1 MKIRVLT
8 TAAAALLVLAGCS
21 DSTGAGDTSPTPDQA
36 TTESADPS
44 ESASASAEPT
54 EESTPEPADPEYF
67 TVMSGGDILL
77 HLSVNESARIQGET
91 YDYLPLYEGIQPFID
106 DADVAI
112 CALEVPIVGQDQMP
126 SNYPN
131 FGAPWDL
138 AQSLA
143 DIGYDGCAVATNH
156 TMDRG
161 FGGVD
166 TTIQALTD
174 AGLGWAGSARTEG
187 EADEIQF
194 YNIEGEEQSV
204 SIAHISATTLT
215 NGIPIPADHPYSWNV
230 VGDLGQPVDT
240 IIDDAKKARKR
251 GADIVV
257 VSMHWGTEYVN
268 DPIPEQIDIAQQLA
282 ESGEVDL
289 VFGNH
294 SHVPQPLDV
303 IPGGPNGEGMWVVYS
318 MGNQISGQTVQNHG
332 PRVTTGLITTATIEV
347 RGENDASITDFDF
360 TVVTQDRA
368 AGERLRLLTPLM
380 NGEYPEG
387 LALSQYDINS
397 RADATY
403 PVMSGSGEE
412 RTEAPED
419 TGATLT
425 ITRE

>member
-1 MKIRVLT
+1 MNMRVLT
-8 TAAAALLVLAGCS
+8 LVAALALLAGCS
-21 DSTGAGDTSPTPDQA
+21 DSTQARTDDASPTETTASTHPEGSSNSASPTP
-36 TTESADPS
+36 
-44 ESASASAEPT
+44 EPT
-54 EESTPEPADPEYF
+54 SEQADPEYF

-91 YDYLPLYEGIQPFID
+91 YDYVPLYEGIQPFID

-112 CALEVPIVGQDQMP
+112 CALEVPIVGPDQMP

-161 FGGVD
+161 FGGAD

-174 AGLGWAGSARTEG
+174 AGLGWAGSARTEE

-194 YNIEGEEQSV
+194 YHLQGENQGV
-204 SIAHISATTLT
+204 SIAHLSASTLT
-215 NGIPIPADHPYSWNV
+215 NGIPIPADHPYSWDV
-230 VGDLGQPVDT
+230 VGTLGKPVQT
-240 IIDDAKKARKR
+240 IIDDAAKARER
-251 GADIVV
+251 GADIVI

-268 DPIPEQIDIAQQLA
+268 DPIPEQTDIAEQLA
-282 ESGEVDL
+282 KSGEVDL

-294 SHVPQPLDV
+294 SHVPQPLDFL
-303 IPGGPNGEGMWVVYS
+303 PGGPDGEGMWVVYS

-332 PRVTTGLITTATIEV
+332 PRVTTGLLTTATIEV
-347 RGENDASITDFDF
+347 RGEDDASITDFDF

-368 AGERLRLLTPLM
+368 AGERLRLLTPLVD
-380 NGEYPEG
+380 GEYPND
-387 LALSQYDINS
+387 LALTQYEITS

-403 PVMSGSGEE
+403 PVMSGSGDE
-412 RTEAPED
+412 RTQAPTN
-419 TGATLT
+419 TGAALTLT
-425 ITRE
+425 RE

>member
-1 MKIRVLT
+1 MKLQVLT
-8 TAAAALLVLAGCS
+8 TVAALALLAGCS
-21 DSTGAGDTSPTPDQA
+21 DATGAAIDDDSATANPTP
-36 TTESADPS
+36 TVSAEPS
-44 ESASASAEPT
+44 ESQLPTPEPSAEPT
-54 EESTPEPADPEYF
+54 ADPEYF

-91 YDYLPLYEGIQPFID
+91 YDYEPLYDGIRPFIE
-106 DADVAI
+106 DADVAL
-112 CALEVPIVGQDQMP
+112 CALEVPIVGPDQMP

-138 AQSLA
+138 AKSLA
-143 DIGYDGCAVATNH
+143 NIGFDGCAVATNH

-166 TTIQALTD
+166 TTIQALSD
-174 AGLGWAGSARTEG
+174 AGMGWAGSARTAD

-194 YNIEGEEQSV
+194 YKLEGEEHNV

-230 VGDLGQPVDT
+230 VGDLGKPADT
-240 IIDDAKKARKR
+240 IVDDAKTARER
-251 GADIVV
+251 GADIVI
-257 VSMHWGTEYVN
+257 VSMHWGTEYVS
-268 DPIPEQIDIAQQLA
+268 DPIPEQIEIAQQLA

-294 SHVPQPLDV
+294 SHVPQPLDL
-303 IPGGPNGEGMWVVYS
+303 IPGGPDGEGMWVVYS

-332 PRVTTGLITTATIEV
+332 PRVTTGLMTTATIEV
-347 RGENDASITDFDF
+347 RGENDASITDFDY

-368 AGERLRLLTPLM
+368 AGERLRLLTPLI
-380 NGEYPEG
+380 NGDYPEG
-387 LALSQYDINS
+387 LALTQWDITS

-403 PVMSGSGEE
+403 PVMTTSGPE
-412 RTEAPED
+412 RTKSPEP